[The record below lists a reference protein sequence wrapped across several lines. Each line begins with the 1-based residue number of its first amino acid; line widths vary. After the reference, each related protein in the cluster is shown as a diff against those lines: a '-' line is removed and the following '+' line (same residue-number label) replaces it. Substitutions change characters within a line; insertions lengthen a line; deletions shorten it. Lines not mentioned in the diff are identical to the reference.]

1 MRKENSSLMSIS
13 RKEIEQ
19 NRTLHFSF
27 TLTLSLSL
35 SSSQN
40 WIAYESLQNAA
51 KLKTDQQIV
60 DFPNDESPKEEYHNA
75 FCQVRDRSLYIY

>member
-1 MRKENSSLMSIS
+1 MSIS

-27 TLTLSLSL
+27 TLTLSLSLSLSL